1 MPSKKPVSRVG
12 FMPLPPA
19 YVTELRDNPDGAD
32 KPPIEV
38 GRFLPGERGILTIPG
53 GKFRFT
59 VRVIRD
65 EDGNP
70 QIVDFHMRSRKRE
83 VDVPITNM
91 DLKSVPIAQFAE
103 RVASPTVDEGIE
115 IQPAIQPKQVRRP
128 GRPTLITDDFLREV
142 TRSARQGKQS
152 APPSVDNY
160 EAPLNG
166 YIATWMR
173 DAGLVSHLAPEKTV
187 LRWRRLACERRRK
200 SPEDNSFLRSGELR
214 GKPGKGAG
222 R

>member
-1 MPSKKPVSRVG
+1 
-12 FMPLPPA
+12 MPLLPA
-19 YVTELRDNPDGAD
+19 YVTELQDNPDGAG
-32 KPPIEV
+32 KPPVEV

-65 EDGNP
+65 EDGTP
-70 QIVDFHMRSRKRE
+70 QIVDFHMRSRNPE
-83 VDVPITNM
+83 VDVPITNT
-91 DLKSVPIAQFAE
+91 DLKSVPIAQLAE

-115 IQPAIQPKQVRRP
+115 IQPTIKPKPVRRP
-128 GRPTLITDDFLREV
+128 GRPTLITDEFLREV

-152 APPSVDNY
+152 ALPSVDDY
-160 EAPLNG
+160 EAPLNA

-173 DAGLVSHLAPEKTV
+173 DVGLVGHLAPEKTV

-214 GKPGKGAG
+214 GKPGRDGN